1 MEDFENRGSLEKKG
15 WKRCQREGPIGK
27 DQKIRRITLTV
38 DILLSG
44 VRGGG
49 VPMRR
54 VGIERYTLKK
64 INGAGGTK
72 LKR

>member
-1 MEDFENRGSLEKKG
+1 MEKRRWKKCER
-15 WKRCQREGPIGK
+15 KGPIGK
-27 DQKIRRITLTV
+27 DQKIRYIIVTV

-44 VRGGG
+44 GRGERG